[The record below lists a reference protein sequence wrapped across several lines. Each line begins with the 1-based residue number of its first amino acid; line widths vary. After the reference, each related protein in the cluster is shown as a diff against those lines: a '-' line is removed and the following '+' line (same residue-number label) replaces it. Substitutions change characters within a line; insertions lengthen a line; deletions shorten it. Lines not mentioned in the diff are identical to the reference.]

1 MVNSL
6 KKIFIFFSVIGL
18 ILGAQSFPIMAE
30 ESGINMYRMYNPNS
44 GEHFYTANMNERDHL
59 TRLGWNYEGIGWV
72 APQTSNHPV
81 YRLYNPNAGDHHYTL
96 NAAEKDMLVKKGWN
110 YEGIGWY
117 SDDQQRVPLYRQY
130 NPNARA
136 GAHNFTTSKAENDHL
151 VSVGWRAEGIG
162 WYGIQKGPEQDSS
175 ISRLSVSNNR
185 VVDESGNPFVIKGI
199 STHGLAW
206 FPEIVNANSF
216 SNFKNLFGLNTVRL
230 AMYTAEYGGYCTG
243 GNQAQLDAL
252 IDQGVNLCKQ
262 LDIYCVIDWH
272 ILSDGNPLQHVN
284 ESKQFFQ
291 KMAQKYG
298 ALPNVIFEICNEP
311 NGGTSWEQVKQYANE
326 VIPVIRNYSNN
337 LILVGTPNWSQNIDQ
352 AANSPLG
359 FNNIAYTLHFYAG
372 THKDDLR
379 NRYLQNVNRI
389 PIVVSEF
396 GICDAS
402 GSGGIDEQSAAQ
414 WMKILNENQTGRIL
428 WNASNKNETSS
439 ILVPGTNMNNWS
451 VQNLSSTGNWLLSQS
466 SGSSIN
472 PPAIPVEPAK
482 LSFSLEK
489 TNSWQSGEKKST
501 QLNGIIHN
509 TGTAPSDGWS
519 FTITFPESTAVAQFW
534 NCKVTTINT
543 QTYRIS
549 NVDYNATVNGQETVL
564 DIGMIVESQNDIEPD
579 QIKIDS

>member
-18 ILGAQSFPIMAE
+18 ILGTQSFPIMAE

-44 GEHFYTANMNERDHL
+44 GEHFYTANTNERDHL
-59 TRLGWNYEGIGWV
+59 TGLGWNYEGIGWV

-96 NAAEKDMLVKKGWN
+96 NTAEKDMLVKKGWN

-262 LDIYCVIDWH
+262 LNMYCVIDWH

-337 LILVGTPNWSQNIDQ
+337 LILVGTPNWSQDIDQ

-359 FNNIAYTLHFYAG
+359 FNNIAYTLHFYAA

-451 VQNLSSTGNWLLSQS
+451 VQNLSATGNWLLSQN
-466 SGSSIN
+466 SGSPVD
-472 PPAIPVEPAK
+472 PPAIPVEPATLS
-482 LSFSLEK
+482 LSFEK

-509 TGTAPSDGWS
+509 TGTTPSDGWS
-519 FTITFPESTAVAQFW
+519 FTITFPEATTVAQFW

-543 QTYRIS
+543 QTYQIS
-549 NVDYNATVNGQETVL
+549 NVDYNATVNGQETAS
-564 DIGMIVESQNDIEPD
+564 DIGIIVESQNDIEPD